1 MDVSALSSA
10 SAIASQMAMTPEATG
25 MLMMRKVLDMASA
38 QGAMLAQM
46 VDQAGGLGRNVDIS
60 A

>member
-1 MDVSALSSA
+1 MDVSAISSA
-10 SAIASQMAMTPEATG
+10 SNIASQMAMTPEATG
-25 MLMMRKVLDMASA
+25 ILMMRKVLDMASA

-46 VDQAGGLGRNVDIS
+46 VDQAGGVGRNVDTS

>member
-1 MDVSALSSA
+1 MDLSSISP
-10 SAIASQMAMTPEATG
+10 SAVVGSQMAAVSGTASI
-25 MLMMRKVLDMASA
+25 LVMRRVLDMATA

-46 VDQAGGLGRNVDIS
+46 IDQGAGLGRNLDIT

>member
-1 MDVSALSSA
+1 MDLSSISP
-10 SAIASQMAMTPEATG
+10 SAVVGSQMAAASGTASI
-25 MLMMRKVLDMASA
+25 LVMRRVLDMAAA

-46 VDQAGGLGRNVDIS
+46 IDQGAGLGRNLDIT

>member
-1 MDVSALSSA
+1 MDLSSI
-10 SAIASQMAMTPEATG
+10 SPEAVLASRMAVTQEAAG
-25 MLMMRKVLDMASA
+25 VMVLRKVLDMEAA

-46 VDQAGGLGRNVDIS
+46 VDQAAGLGQNMNTS

>member
-1 MDVSALSSA
+1 MDLSSI
-10 SAIASQMAMTPEATG
+10 SPEAVLASRMAVTQETAG
-25 MLMMRKVLDMASA
+25 VMVLRKVLDMEAA

-46 VDQAGGLGRNVDIS
+46 VDQAAGLGRNMNTS